1 MRRQSHRW
9 VLFACSF
16 AATSPSRGSP
26 CGELLTPFNSVPVEG
41 GYCHKCVPKK
51 SGPLMCAPETLTDG
65 FACHKKCMPPLCTCR
80 DPADACTCACN
91 DTQDLGLRAGPPMTA
106 DISFLGKVF
115 SHSSWVE
122 LKETIDCRA
131 QHGTWTKEPT
141 PTTNRIERSFP
152 AQSPCGMW
160 FHGHPCSQVF
170 NGSTLDYSWQVSH
183 SKCQHPVLRPFDR
196 AAFCR
201 IIRSGTDGG
210 ALFVGDSLSLAFEF
224 SLKNALL
231 QEAYNSSAE
240 YATARGC
247 DMSNKKVRAAVK
259 LCPKA
264 ADGWELWVG
273 SVRADRNLLLYTEEE
288 LYIKIKDDK
297 SNFEESPGFT
307 AIFLEKSP
315 SLLVMNRGAHY
326 EPTPKV
332 LRDLN
337 RTLSF
342 IFCESPG
349 TSVVFRATV
358 PGHFHPDTDF
368 FKEPLETIPA
378 TWNKYERA
386 FNYHQMMDQNR
397 EVQRFLAAAFPQVIF
412 LDVATSTILRR
423 DGHRDYLHYCVP
435 GPMDHWVTLLYN
447 ALVLVDEAPTHR

>member
-1 MRRQSHRW
+1 
-9 VLFACSF
+9 
-16 AATSPSRGSP
+16 
-26 CGELLTPFNSVPVEG
+26 
-41 GYCHKCVPKK
+41 
-51 SGPLMCAPETLTDG
+51 
-65 FACHKKCMPPLCTCR
+65 
-80 DPADACTCACN
+80 
-91 DTQDLGLRAGPPMTA
+91 
-106 DISFLGKVF
+106 
-115 SHSSWVE
+115 
-122 LKETIDCRA
+122 
-131 QHGTWTKEPT
+131 
-141 PTTNRIERSFP
+141 
-152 AQSPCGMW
+152 
-160 FHGHPCSQVF
+160 
-170 NGSTLDYSWQVSH
+170 
-183 SKCQHPVLRPFDR
+183 
-196 AAFCR
+196 
-201 IIRSGTDGG
+201 
-210 ALFVGDSLSLAFEF
+210 
-224 SLKNALL
+224 
-231 QEAYNSSAE
+231 
-240 YATARGC
+240 
-247 DMSNKKVRAAVK
+247 MSNKKVRAAVK

-412 LDVATSTILRR
+412 CTLDHLLIE
-423 DGHRDYLHYCVP
+423 HCCYLPLPFH
-435 GPMDHWVTLLYN
+435 
-447 ALVLVDEAPTHR
+447 AQ